1 MNQNNKE
8 YKKLFNEK
16 KYSELIFL
24 IQTSK
29 NENELLAG
37 EHNLL
42 GVTRLL
48 IQKNKE
54 NILLSL
60 NNFENAYLKEK
71 TTKIGLDGL
80 KNYINLK
87 VDLYK
92 ISKSEID
99 VRKTLAYF
107 HEAKEFWTY
116 DKNLMLAIKRFYWCL
131 NEVGKVQSVLSEM
144 IKNQDHDS
152 TTICS
157 YIYSKGFDNDW
168 SQENFF
174 SFSKFLQD
182 KTPTFKSDILIDF
195 KSNKSNK
202 LKLGFL
208 SGDIRSNHSVTYFL
222 KTVLLNY
229 DKNNFEIYLYFN
241 HANDDEITD
250 EFRKLVFKSK
260 NINGLN
266 DIEAINFIRND
277 EIDIAFDLMGATSS
291 HRESL
296 FKNRI
301 APTQINWIG
310 YCNTMGLSN
319 NDYILADPNLIYK
332 NEEHLYSEKIIYL
345 PQIWNCHSGL
355 RLERKEVPVPFI
367 KKNYITFCSFNN
379 FCKINDAVI
388 DTWSEILKKVKNSKL
403 VLKPSGRSHTLRLKK
418 AFKKNGV
425 ENSVIF
431 YENKKSVD
439 DHLKLYNEIDI
450 ALDTFP
456 YNGVT
461 TSFEAIWMGVPV
473 LTMKGYNFNSRC
485 GESINNNMDLANLI
499 AKNKNEYVNIA
510 LEMSENIDKLTLVRK
525 KIFQNALQGP
535 LFNVKNFSKNF
546 FDIIDSLKNKNKL

>member
-8 YKKLFNEK
+8 YKKLFEEK

-54 NILLSL
+54 NIILSL
-60 NNFENAYLKEK
+60 DNFENAYLKEK

-92 ISKSEID
+92 FSKSEID
-99 VRKTLAYF
+99 VEKTLAYF
-107 HEAKEFWTY
+107 HEAKEFWRY

-131 NEVGKVQSVLSEM
+131 NEVDKVQSVLSEM
-144 IKNQDHDS
+144 INNQDHDS

-168 SQENFF
+168 TQENFF
-174 SFSKFLQD
+174 SFSKFLQE
-182 KTPTFKSDILIDF
+182 KTATFKSDVLINL
-195 KSNKSNK
+195 KKNQSNKI
-202 LKLGFL
+202 KLGFV

-241 HANDDEITD
+241 HEKDDEITD
-250 EFRKLVFKSK
+250 EFKKLVFRSK
-260 NINGLN
+260 NINELN

-310 YCNTMGLSN
+310 YCNTMGLNN
-319 NDYILADPNLIYK
+319 NDYIIADPNLIYK
-332 NEEHLYSEKIIYL
+332 NEEQLYSEKIIYL
-345 PQIWNCHSGL
+345 PQIWNCHS
-355 RLERKEVPVPFI
+355 RLGFERKEHLSLI
-367 KKNYITFCSFNN
+367 KK
-379 FCKINDAVI
+379 
-388 DTWSEILKKVKNSKL
+388 
-403 VLKPSGRSHTLRLKK
+403 
-418 AFKKNGV
+418 
-425 ENSVIF
+425 
-431 YENKKSVD
+431 
-439 DHLKLYNEIDI
+439 KLYNFWFI
-450 ALDTFP
+450 
-456 YNGVT
+456 
-461 TSFEAIWMGVPV
+461 
-473 LTMKGYNFNSRC
+473 
-485 GESINNNMDLANLI
+485 
-499 AKNKNEYVNIA
+499 
-510 LEMSENIDKLTLVRK
+510 
-525 KIFQNALQGP
+525 
-535 LFNVKNFSKNF
+535 
-546 FDIIDSLKNKNKL
+546 